1 MEKIRLLVVTALLS
15 IFLLILHVVDDI
27 VRGFDLAGLQN
38 MIGIVVTAVLLYG
51 TLVLRDRLAGLIMM
65 LLISIFASGMPVIHL
80 RSARINEIAQANG
93 GYFFITTLWVLGV
106 IGIFGI
112 ILSVQLIW
120 ERSRNKRISQAR
132 D

>member
-27 VRGFDLAGLQN
+27 VRGFDSAGLQN

-120 ERSRNKRISQAR
+120 ERSRNKQISQAR

>member
-27 VRGFDLAGLQN
+27 VRGFDSAGLQN